1 MHRKLAI
8 FSGSLNISAVQMT
21 LLAQNLG
28 GLSLAFPA
36 GCRPQVSDVLRLS
49 DSAPFS
55 NFPYSIGHC
64 HSSSDGL
71 LEVLAAGLAFDLCG
85 LSPAISEPM
94 PDIAH
99 YYGLP
104 DVFEADAYEVV
115 TLHPGAHLAGGENLL
130 PVVRAMVGVA
140 SVLTALP
147 GAAAVIWHPART
159 AIGPAN
165 FARMVAGWLAGG
177 AFPALGLTALQPT
190 PEGGLI
196 SEGLAF
202 FTGQELRIEPI
213 SGMDMSG
220 LGKIAVRL
228 IHRMVESAKVAVP
241 CDLIGPHGELL
252 RAEPINGG
260 RVLRVWKRG

>member
-1 MHRKLAI
+1 
-8 FSGSLNISAVQMT
+8 MT
-21 LLAQNLG
+21 LLAQNMG

-36 GCRPQVSDVLRLS
+36 GGRPRASDVLRLS
-49 DSAPFS
+49 DSAPFAS
-55 NFPYSIGHC
+55 FPYSIGHC
-64 HSSSDGL
+64 QSSSDGL

-85 LSPAISEPM
+85 LVPASPESM
-94 PDIAH
+94 PDVGH
-99 YYGLP
+99 CYGLP
-104 DVFEADAYEVV
+104 ESFASDAHEVV
-115 TLHPGAHLAGGENLL
+115 SLHPGAHLAGGENLL

-147 GAAAVIWHPART
+147 GAAAVIWQPART

-165 FARMVAGWLAGG
+165 FTRMVAGWLAGG
-177 AFPALGLTALQPT
+177 AFPALGLTALSPT
-190 PEGGLI
+190 PDGGLI
-196 SEGLAF
+196 SEGLGF

-241 CDLIGPHGELL
+241 CDLTGPHGEAL
-252 RAEPINGG
+252 RAEPIDGG
-260 RVLRVWKRG
+260 HVLRVWKRG